1 MVSLRQFCDYLDVD
15 WSGQRQ
21 RVLRDDVL
29 CVDFGLGVQRVL
41 CGCSTHTAYGKVVMV
56 MVDNMENAGDGL
68 EGVQEQEKALIPIQ
82 EGRTDFHG
90 DELQVLLVEVEGER
104 RVYVPIRQFCDY
116 LKLDWSGQR
125 QRMVRDETL
134 AEEMTSVVITPTM
147 VPGQGYKQRY
157 TVICLPLEML
167 PGWLF
172 GVTPSRVKQEFREKV
187 RLYRKKCYRA
197 LWDSFLRGE
206 LFPEETAVVISST
219 MGATT
224 IVPSGDPRIDALTE
238 QIDFLTSIKAFLEEH
253 RAALLQEIG
262 VVLEAG
268 QQQLLRQGNEL
279 SAQLTYITSL
289 LEGLV
294 GRQAAT
300 EAQLTRVD
308 ERTKRLTPAHARA
321 VQGMVERIVEAHRR
335 RHPRGPEVTHM
346 HVYSRLKT
354 RFRAGKFDEID
365 DARYGEVETFL
376 HEMLQQVMS
385 GEEPTQGSLF

>member
-1 MVSLRQFCDYLDVD
+1 MRNSVAVRTTLLREMDLRYPYGHAIARGSLEKGFMDENTYEEEET
-15 WSGQRQ
+15 GE
-21 RVLRDDVL
+21 
-29 CVDFGLGVQRVL
+29 GP
-41 CGCSTHTAYGKVVMV
+41 
-56 MVDNMENAGDGL
+56 ENAIL
-68 EGVQEQEKALIPIQ
+68 EGKALTPIQ
-82 EGRTDFHG
+82 EGWMDFHG
-90 DELQVLLVEVEGER
+90 DALSVVLVEIASER
-104 RVYVPIRQFCDY
+104 QVYVPVRQFCEY
-116 LKLDWSGQR
+116 LGLAWSPQYR
-125 QRMVRDETL
+125 RIERDEELQET
-134 AEEMTSVVITPTM
+134 VVFVTVTPTQT
-147 VPGQGYKQRY
+147 GKRGYYNRP
-157 TVICLPLEML
+157 VVCLPLEML
-167 PGWLF
+167 PGFLF
-172 GVTPSRVKQEFREKV
+172 GLTPSRVKPEFRERV

-197 LWDSFLRGE
+197 LWDAFLRGE
-206 LFPEETAVVISST
+206 LFPEDTAVVISST
-219 MGATT
+219 MGETT

-262 VVLEAG
+262 VVHVLEAG
-268 QQQLLRQGNEL
+268 QQQILRQGNEL

-321 VQGMVERIVEAHRR
+321 VQGMVERIVEASRR